1 MHFWLKE
8 KFIFLQIMKTKKIK
22 KTIKNSLSK
31 GFTIDTGINNKY
43 SDQLLFRQKVEQA
56 NHILKTVGLPKI

>member
-1 MHFWLKE
+1 
-8 KFIFLQIMKTKKIK
+8 MKTKKIK
-22 KTIKNSLSK
+22 KTIKNILPN

-43 SDQLLFRQKVEQA
+43 SDQLLFQQKVEQA

>member
-1 MHFWLKE
+1 
-8 KFIFLQIMKTKKIK
+8 MKTKKIK
-22 KTIKNSLSK
+22 KTIKNSLPK

-43 SDQLLFRQKVEQA
+43 SDQFLFQQKVEQA